1 MEHDFWHNR
10 WQNKQIGFHLP
21 EANPLLV
28 KHFSALDLTPKTPQ
42 KVNKTQQTKPRV
54 FVPLCGKT
62 LDIAWLLAQ
71 GCRVVGIELSQIA
84 IDALFAE
91 LGMTPNIT
99 PLGDLTLYQ
108 AQHLDVFV
116 GDIFK
121 LNAEM
126 LGQVNA
132 VYDRAALV
140 ALPAS
145 MRKAYAA
152 HLLAISQCAP
162 QLLICFE
169 YDPTL
174 HAGPPFCVPADE
186 VREHYA
192 ASHDLTLLATEKV
205 DGGLKGVCPAVEQVW
220 HLAPKR
226 AF

>member
-42 KVNKTQQTKPRV
+42 KTCAFQQASPRV
-54 FVPLCGKT
+54 FLPLCGKT

-71 GCRVVGIELSQIA
+71 GYRVAGAELSPIA

-91 LGMTPNIT
+91 LGVTPHIT
-99 PLGDLTLYQ
+99 QAGDLTLHQ
-108 AQHLDVFV
+108 AEHLDVFV

-121 LNAEM
+121 LDATL
-126 LGQVNA
+126 LGNIDA

-140 ALPAS
+140 ALPAD

-152 HLLAISQCAP
+152 HILAISRLAP
-162 QLLICFE
+162 QLLVCFE
-169 YDPTL
+169 YDQTQ

-186 VREHYA
+186 LHQHYA
-192 ASHDLTLLATEKV
+192 NSHNLTRLATEKLE
-205 DGGLKGVCPAVEQVW
+205 GGLKGVCPANEQVW
-220 HLAPKR
+220 LLSAKR
-226 AF
+226 